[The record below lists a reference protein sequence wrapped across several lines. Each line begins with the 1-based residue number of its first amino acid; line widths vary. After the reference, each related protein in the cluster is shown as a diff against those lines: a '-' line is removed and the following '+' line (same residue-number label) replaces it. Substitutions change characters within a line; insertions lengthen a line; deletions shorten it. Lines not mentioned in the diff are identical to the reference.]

1 MKIGR
6 SKLYMENFL
15 EKITLI
21 IPSLSPDEHLI
32 KYVNQLIQYG
42 FINIIVINDGSEA
55 KYEEIFETLNK
66 YKQVVVLKHAVNQG
80 KGRALK
86 IAFHYYLNEI
96 INKNNSIGVVTAD
109 ADGQHAPEDTYE
121 VAKTLY
127 RCREFLIL
135 GTRDFN
141 EEIVPFKSRYGNKI
155 TSLMFKILFG
165 GDTIHDTQTGLRGI
179 PNNQIIDY
187 LSLEGERFEY
197 EINMLIKARKKY
209 LIKEVK
215 IKTLYA
221 NGNRETH
228 FNAVKD
234 SLKIYSIMFRQ
245 FITFV
250 VSSISS
256 LIVDLL
262 LFNLFLTIIRSY
274 FDISLSII
282 LSTIFARIISS
293 LFNYTLNKNIVFETS
308 KKNMIVYYYML
319 CIIQMFCSAALT
331 SILNST
337 FPINVNIVKVIVDF
351 FLFCISFQIQSK
363 IIFK

>member
-1 MKIGR
+1 
-6 SKLYMENFL
+6 
-15 EKITLI
+15 
-21 IPSLSPDEHLI
+21 
-32 KYVNQLIQYG
+32 
-42 FINIIVINDGSEA
+42 
-55 KYEEIFETLNK
+55 
-66 YKQVVVLKHAVNQG
+66 
-80 KGRALK
+80 
-86 IAFHYYLNEI
+86 
-96 INKNNSIGVVTAD
+96 
-109 ADGQHAPEDTYE
+109 
-121 VAKTLY
+121 
-127 RCREFLIL
+127 
-135 GTRDFN
+135 
-141 EEIVPFKSRYGNKI
+141 
-155 TSLMFKILFG
+155 
-165 GDTIHDTQTGLRGI
+165 
-179 PNNQIIDY
+179 
-187 LSLEGERFEY
+187 
-197 EINMLIKARKKY
+197 MLIKARKKY